1 MIQLSP
7 NLKSYIMN
15 DVFNIRT
22 SRPQIPEKAL
32 HGLKHDRLDTMMMM
46 MIDTLRTVMSR
57 DLTCSLTVRQVQRDI
72 RQT

>member
-15 DVFNIRT
+15 DVSNIRT

-32 HGLKHDRLDTMMMM
+32 QGLKHDRLD
-46 MIDTLRTVMSR
+46 MINTLRTDTLRTVMSK